1 MSDEV
6 EQAID
11 EVLQGKPRASELE
24 AMIAALEMRRDTF
37 QRERDSAENADDRKG
52 WEVRLRETESQIA
65 TLREE
70 LAITEFVE
78 NSVRVTINKPSLD
91 DPDEG

>member
-1 MSDEV
+1 MNDEV
-6 EQAID
+6 EQAIE
-11 EVLQGKPRASELE
+11 EVLQGKPRARELE
-24 AMIAALEMRRDTF
+24 MMISALEIRRDTF
-37 QRERDSAENADDRKG
+37 RRERDSTDDPDNRRE
-52 WEVRLRETESQIA
+52 WESRLQETESQIA

-78 NSVRVTINKPSLD
+78 NSVRVTLNKPSLD

>member
-1 MSDEV
+1 MNDEV
-6 EQAID
+6 EQAIE
-11 EVLQGKPRASELE
+11 EVLQGKPRARELE
-24 AMIAALEMRRDTF
+24 MMISALEIRRDTF
-37 QRERDSAENADDRKG
+37 RRERDSTDDPDNRRE
-52 WEVRLRETESQIA
+52 WEARLQETESQIA

-78 NSVRVTINKPSLD
+78 NSVRVTLNKPSLD

>member
-6 EQAID
+6 DQAIE
-11 EVLQGKPRASELE
+11 EVLQGKPRARELE
-24 AMIAALEMRRDTF
+24 RMISALEIRRDTF
-37 QRERDSAENADDRKG
+37 QRERDSTDDPDDRRE
-52 WEVRLRETESQIA
+52 WEARLRETESQIA

-78 NSVRVTINKPSLD
+78 NSVRVTINRPALD

>member
-1 MSDEV
+1 MNDEV
-6 EQAID
+6 EQAIE
-11 EVLQGKPRASELE
+11 EVLQGKPRARELE
-24 AMIAALEMRRDTF
+24 MMISALEIRRDTF
-37 QRERDSAENADDRKG
+37 RRERDSTDDLDNRRE
-52 WEVRLRETESQIA
+52 WEARLQETESQIA

-78 NSVRVTINKPSLD
+78 NSVRVTLNKPSLD

>member
-6 EQAID
+6 EQAIE
-11 EVLQGKPRASELE
+11 EVLQGKPRARELE
-24 AMIAALEMRRDTF
+24 MMISALEIRRNTF
-37 QRERDSAENADDRKG
+37 QRERDSAEDPEDRKG
-52 WEVRLRETESQIA
+52 WESKLQETESQIA

-91 DPDEG
+91 DLNEG